1 MRKQI
6 LTAAVMAAI
15 AGMSIAAQADES
27 TTVGGKAYLDFT
39 NKTVKSSGTTT
50 DKSTGF
56 DLKRFYLSVGHSFD
70 DMWSANLTT
79 DVIYASDCSP
89 TGSTTVVTNVGT
101 TPASDVTISCSGPAA
116 VQTMVKKAYL
126 QAKFSDAAVLRVG
139 SADMPWIPYV
149 EHAYGYRWVEA
160 TLTDRNHFANS
171 ADWGAHLGGKVG
183 MVNYAVS
190 AVNGNGYKHP
200 DRSKSLDF
208 AGRVGVMPIAGLN
221 LAAGFYDGKLGNNTY
236 ANANNPSLTINT
248 AKRMDVLAAY
258 SHDMF
263 KVGAEFFSAKD
274 WNNLSSSSTKAS
286 GYSAFGSVNA
296 GKGIAVFARYDQD
309 KPAKNS
315 TDNPK
320 QTYYHVGVS
329 YEARKNVDL
338 ALAYK
343 NTKVTHNTTG
353 VGDDKATEVG
363 IWTQVKF

>member
-1 MRKQI
+1 MRKRI

-15 AGMSIAAQADES
+15 AGASIAAHADES
-27 TTVGGKAYLDFT
+27 TTVGGKAYIDFT
-39 NKTVKSSGTTT
+39 NKTVKSSGATT

-56 DLKRFYLSVGHSFD
+56 DLKRFYLSVGHNFD

-79 DVIYASDCSP
+79 DVNYAADCGTYI
-89 TGSTTVVTNVGT
+89 TGVDFGTSTTSSSTCKPT
-101 TPASDVTISCSGPAA
+101 DVNLY
-116 VQTMVKKAYL
+116 VKKAYL
-126 QAKFSDAAVLRVG
+126 QAKFSDAAKLRLG

-149 EHAYGYRWVEA
+149 ENAYGYRYVEK
-160 TLTDRNHFANS
+160 TLIDLTGFGTS

-208 AGRVGVMPIAGLN
+208 AGRVGVMPIEGLN
-221 LAAGFYDGKLGNNTY
+221 LAVGFYDGKLGNNTY
-236 ANANNPSLTINT
+236 ANSNNPSLTINT
-248 AKRMDVLAAY
+248 AKRTDVLAAY
-258 SHDMF
+258 SHNMF
-263 KVGAEFFSAKD
+263 NVGAEFFSAKD
-274 WNNLSSSSTKAS
+274 WKNLSSTSSKAS
-286 GYSAFGSVNA
+286 GYSAFGSVKA
-296 GKGIAVFARYDQD
+296 GNGIAVFARYDQS
-309 KPAKNS
+309 KPAKNT

-353 VGDDKATEVG
+353 AGDDKATEVG